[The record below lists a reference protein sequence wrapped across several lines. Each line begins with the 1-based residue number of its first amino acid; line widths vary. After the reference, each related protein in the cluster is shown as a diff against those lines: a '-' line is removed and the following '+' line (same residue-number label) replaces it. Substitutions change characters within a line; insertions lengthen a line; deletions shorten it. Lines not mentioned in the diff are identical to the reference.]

1 MYSALHSIPYTLYI
15 STYLHAC
22 LQADRDA
29 DTQANTTKHTHG
41 YCDGLIPLKMPE
53 HASPKLP
60 HGHHIPKRMRRS

>member
-1 MYSALHSIPYTLYI
+1 M
-15 STYLHAC
+15 HA
-22 LQADRDA
+22 QADRDA